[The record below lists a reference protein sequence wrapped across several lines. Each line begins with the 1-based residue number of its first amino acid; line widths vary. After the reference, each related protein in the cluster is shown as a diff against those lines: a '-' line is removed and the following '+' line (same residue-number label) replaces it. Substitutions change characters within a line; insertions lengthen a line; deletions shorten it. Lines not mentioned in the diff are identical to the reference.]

1 MARAVFITGASG
13 GIGAALARY
22 YCAAG
27 AVVGLVAR
35 RASTLRDIAAAL
47 PAGALT
53 CPIDVRDSAAM
64 NEAAED
70 FIARQGC
77 PDLVIANAGLS
88 RGTLTAKRADLSVF
102 QEIIETNVMS
112 LPNTFHP
119 FLDPMQR
126 RASGALVGIASVAGY
141 CGLLGAG
148 AYCASKSAAITY
160 LESLRLELWY
170 RRALRD
176 NMPGIRRHADD
187 SCQSVPH
194 AFHDQPD
201 EFARRLDRAVRS
213 GKDYAVIPWQMAIV
227 ARVLHILPYRA
238 FEWLFAGAP
247 RKPR

>member
-1 MARAVFITGASG
+1 M
-13 GIGAALARY
+13 
-22 YCAAG
+22 
-27 AVVGLVAR
+27 GLVAR

-160 LESLRLELWY
+160 LESLRLELRGTGVRCATICPGY
-170 RRALRD
+170 VD
-176 NMPGIRRHADD
+176 TPMTHVNPYPMPFMI
-187 SCQSVPH
+187 S
-194 AFHDQPD
+194 PD

>member
-1 MARAVFITGASG
+1 M
-13 GIGAALARY
+13 
-22 YCAAG
+22 
-27 AVVGLVAR
+27 GLVAR

-160 LESLRLELWY
+160 LESLRLELRGTGVRCATICPGY
-170 RRALRD
+170 VD
-176 NMPGIRRHADD
+176 TPMTHVNPYPMPFMI
-187 SCQSVPH
+187 S
-194 AFHDQPD
+194 PD

-227 ARVLHILPYRA
+227 ARLLHILPYRA

-247 RKPR
+247 GKPR